1 MKRHKKRKN
10 DEYLFS
16 IGKNYHNVPRWKAQI
31 KTIPSLQNGPSE
43 DDENG
48 FAVDALNRGNFA
60 RFINHSCT
68 PNLYPQNVLHDHEN
82 ISMPHIMFFAHEDIP
97 PLKELSYDYN
107 YEIDKVYDSDGN
119 IKMKPCFCGS
129 TECTGRLY

>member
-119 IKMKPCFCGS
+119 IKMKPCFCRS